1 MVIQTYKEMR
11 AEVLGIIARACRDM
25 ARDIEEGHTG
35 DVIDKDFAFI
45 KAQMNRREVL
55 EGEINTLR
63 YRRREL

>member
-1 MVIQTYKEMR
+1 MVIQNYKDMR
-11 AEVLGIIARACRDM
+11 AEVLGTIARACRDM

-45 KAQMNRREVL
+45 KTQMNRREVL

>member
-1 MVIQTYKEMR
+1 MVIETYKAMR
-11 AEVLGIIARACRDM
+11 EEVLGTIARACRDM

-45 KAQMNRREVL
+45 KAQMVRRETL
-55 EGEINTLR
+55 EGEINALR

>member
-1 MVIQTYKEMR
+1 MVIQTYKDMR
-11 AEVLGIIARACRDM
+11 AEVLGTIARACRDM
-25 ARDIEEGHTG
+25 VRDIEEGHTG

-45 KAQMNRREVL
+45 KTQMNRREVL

>member
-1 MVIQTYKEMR
+1 MVIQQYKDMR
-11 AEVLGIIARACRDM
+11 AEVLGTIARACRDM

-35 DVIDKDFAFI
+35 DVIDRDFAFI

-55 EGEINTLR
+55 EAEINTLR

>member
-1 MVIQTYKEMR
+1 MVIQTYKDMR
-11 AEVLGIIARACRDM
+11 AEVLGTIARACRDM

-55 EGEINTLR
+55 EDEIRQMR

>member
-11 AEVLGIIARACRDM
+11 AEVLGTIARACRDM

-45 KAQMNRREVL
+45 KTQMNRREVL